1 MTKKEKLIEN
11 MDITLGSFLNEIHC
25 MEVAIERME
34 KRFEGK
40 GGPYLFILEYYRDMV
55 KFYRLYFTRF
65 THLRNLAVEA
75 KPTLEVLEMYNDMI
89 EDAKNNI
96 FNTSEYVWSTI
107 LEDEDIEDYIE
118 DYDD

>member
-1 MTKKEKLIEN
+1 MTKKEKIIEN
-11 MDITLGSFLNEIHC
+11 MDINLGELLNEIHY

-34 KRFEGK
+34 KRFGGK

-55 KFYRLYFTRF
+55 KIYRLYFNRF

-89 EDAKNNI
+89 GNARDNI
-96 FNTSEYVWSTI
+96 FDTSEYVWSTL
-107 LEDEDIEDYIE
+107 LEECIDDYVE

>member
-1 MTKKEKLIEN
+1 MTKKEKIIEN
-11 MDITLGSFLNEIHC
+11 MDINLGELLNEIHY
-25 MEVAIERME
+25 MEIAIERME
-34 KRFEGK
+34 KRFGGK

-55 KFYRLYFTRF
+55 KIYRLYFARF

-89 EDAKNNI
+89 GNARDNI
-96 FNTSEYVWSTI
+96 FDTSEYVWST
-107 LEDEDIEDYIE
+107 LLDEDIDDYVE

>member
-11 MDITLGSFLNEIHC
+11 MDITLGSFLNEIHY

-34 KRFEGK
+34 KRFGGK

-55 KFYRLYFTRF
+55 KIYRLYFARF
-65 THLRNLAVEA
+65 THLRNLAVAA
-75 KPTLEVLEMYNDMI
+75 KPTLEVLEIYDFMI
-89 EDAKNNI
+89 EDARNNI
-96 FNTSEYVWSTI
+96 FNTSEYLWST
-107 LEDEDIEDYIE
+107 LLDEDITDYVE